1 MRRLNTKRISESPF
15 KRYQEGP
22 PNAIFLQIHER
33 ESSFYFKNSDTITIT
48 LPVGFEAISER
59 YFKHT
64 PPTYDEVEYAINFIE
79 DEIEKVA
86 PKIARKGFHLVTDTP
101 YIRNVAQLCGVETSP
116 EMVLSRDALEYVFGQ
131 YAEIAMGRP
140 PRPHESDISPRFYA
154 QMLILREYLHHLGFE
169 QVTVIEQVK

>member
-1 MRRLNTKRISESPF
+1 MGSHFKSYEENHPNT
-15 KRYQEGP
+15 
-22 PNAIFLQIHER
+22 IFLQIDEST
-33 ESSFYFKNSDTITIT
+33 SSFCFKNSDTVTIT
-48 LPVGFEAISER
+48 LPVGYAAISER

-64 PPTYDEVEYAINFIE
+64 PPTYDEVEYAINYIE

-86 PKIARKGFHLVTDTP
+86 PEIARKGYHLVTDTP
-101 YIRNVAQLCGVETSP
+101 FIRNIAQLCGVETSK
-116 EMVLSRDALEYVFGQ
+116 EMALSREAHELVFGQ

-154 QMLILREYLHHLGFE
+154 QMLILREYLHHLLFE